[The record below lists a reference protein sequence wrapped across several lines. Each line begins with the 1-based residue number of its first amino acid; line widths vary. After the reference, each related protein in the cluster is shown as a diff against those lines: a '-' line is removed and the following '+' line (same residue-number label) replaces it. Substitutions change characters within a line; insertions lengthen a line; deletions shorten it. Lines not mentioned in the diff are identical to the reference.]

1 MQKSIYTSVLV
12 VAVASFSIAAL
23 AAKPVAQ
30 NEDGSYTWNGNNYP
44 SGAHFNLNIHGK
56 KDAYVCSEPK
66 FQWTIISGPDD
77 TIVGTVIEA
86 EACPEGY
93 ACTKGDQVFGN
104 VINVPRVGSD
114 IGILIESGSK
124 GPKGKP
130 AATELE
136 VTDWCSAELDGDDAS
151 LRLPKDSDGYIVM
164 ARITGKPGD
173 GDGASVKVNGCLAGA
188 ADESGNDM
196 VMLGLVSTN
205 GDSFVPDCTD
215 AVSGEPQS
223 SDDIVLTRIRS
234 GGGKGAK
241 KATNITRLFEW
252 SGEVCYLQEDVS
264 AYCGVDSAECSSR
277 NLCCVDTDGSAD
289 GVYERCDTLDEVG
302 VLQPDLSV
310 ACPVLDA
317 DGFAYTAIQAQCQTY
332 TDDWVFNIADFVDYL
347 WGLDNDGSYNIK
359 VRFYPLSEQAW
370 WPLPVN

>member
-1 MQKSIYTSVLV
+1 M
-12 VAVASFSIAAL
+12 
-23 AAKPVAQ
+23 AAKPVVQ

-56 KDAYVCSEPK
+56 KDDYACAEPK
-66 FQWTIISGPDD
+66 FQWTITGGPDA
-77 TIVGTVIEA
+77 TRVGTVVEA

-93 ACTKGDQVFGN
+93 TCTKGDQVFGN

-114 IGILIESGSK
+114 IRILMESGSK

-136 VTDWCSAELDGDDAS
+136 VTDWCSADLDSDDAS
-151 LRLPKDSDGYIVM
+151 LRLPKDPDGYMVM

-173 GDGASVKVNGCLAGA
+173 GDGASVTVNGCLAGA
-188 ADESGNDM
+188 SDEAGNDM
-196 VMLGLVSTN
+196 VMLGLVNTD

-215 AVSGEPQS
+215 AVSGEPQFS
-223 SDDIVLTRIRS
+223 EDIVLTRIRS
-234 GGGKGAK
+234 GGGKGVK

-264 AYCGVDSAECSSR
+264 AYCGEDNAECSSR

-289 GVYERCDTLDEVG
+289 GVYERCDTLDDVG
-302 VLQPDLSV
+302 ELQFDDLSV
-310 ACPVLDA
+310 ACPVLDS
-317 DGFAYTAIQAQCQTY
+317 DGFAYTAIQAQCQAY
-332 TDDWVFNIADFVDYL
+332 ADDWVFNIADFVDYL

-370 WPLPVN
+370 WPLPAN